1 MKPFN
6 LEEALAGEPVKLRSG
21 RKAYIKYSLKAEK
34 VECGVYS
41 EIQGYVL
48 NERNQFLYACSWT
61 EEGNYYDFN
70 SEDDI
75 IGMWEEQQP
84 RITLN
89 LPAPLKEPRE
99 GMCFIKWG
107 MIYKSNWVKSTPLKC
122 MEQERLKEGGYFAN
136 EQDAQEWIDAMKN
149 NRA

>member
-41 EIQGYVL
+41 EICGYVL
-48 NERNQFLYACSWT
+48 NEYNQVLYNCSWSK
-61 EEGNYYDFN
+61 EGNYYGFH

-75 IGMWEEQQP
+75 IGMWEEKQP

-99 GMCFIKWG
+99 GMFYIEFGIISQSKW
-107 MIYKSNWVKSTPLKC
+107 KNNEVLNN
-122 MEQERLKEGGYFAN
+122 EQKAILARGGYYATPG
-136 EQDAQEWIDAMKN
+136 DAQEWLDAMKN